1 MARYMLLLHDK
12 TGEFDD
18 ISEAEMMKIVEAYS
32 QWSKKLG
39 AQGKMLGGEKLM
51 DEPGRTMLRKNGKTV
66 VTDGPFAEA
75 KEILGGYFML
85 QADSY
90 DEACKLAEDCPHVT
104 RGARVEIR
112 QVHEF

>member
-12 TGEFDD
+12 IGEFDD
-18 ISEAEMMKIVEAYS
+18 ISETEMMKIIQAYAAWS
-32 QWSKKLG
+32 QKLRET
-39 AQGKMLGGEKLM
+39 GKMLGGEKLT
-51 DEPGRTMLRKNGKTV
+51 DEPGRHLLRKNGKTA

-75 KEILGGYFML
+75 KEVLGGYFML
-85 QADSY
+85 DADSY

-112 QVHEF
+112 QVHEL

>member
-1 MARYMLLLHDK
+1 MPRYMLLLHDR
-12 TGEFDD
+12 TGEFNDV
-18 ISEAEMMKIVEAYS
+18 SEAEMMKIVQAYS
-32 QWSKKLG
+32 EWSKKLG
-39 AQGKMLGGEKLM
+39 AKGKLLGGEKLT
-51 DEPGRTMLRKNGKTV
+51 DETGRHVVRKNGKTV

-75 KEILGGYFML
+75 KEVLGGYFML

-90 DEACKLAEDCPHVT
+90 DEACKLAVDCPHVT